1 MSFDPIADDANSAD
15 PMQQV
20 DGALQAAA
28 LLACVGLTCACNVRE
43 RLIVRKI
50 LEA

>member
-20 DGALQAAA
+20 DGAHRASRTEKFQIWTEICSPGLQ
-28 LLACVGLTCACNVRE
+28 
-43 RLIVRKI
+43 
-50 LEA
+50 